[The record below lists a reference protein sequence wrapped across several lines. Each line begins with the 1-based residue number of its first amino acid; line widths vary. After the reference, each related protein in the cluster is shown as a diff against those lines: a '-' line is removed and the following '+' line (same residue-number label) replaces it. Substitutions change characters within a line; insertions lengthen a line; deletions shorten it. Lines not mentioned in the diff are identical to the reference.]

1 MSITSLGNG
10 YPFNAKAMNFGKSRA
25 RMSSEN
31 DKKVTFADL
40 EKVWEEVSITED
52 EENELIRKIRDEV

>member
-31 DKKVTFADL
+31 DKKVTFSDVAGL
-40 EKVWEEVSITED
+40 QEEKEEHFSY
-52 EENELIRKIRDEV
+52 